1 MNMMFP
7 CERPAAASIEEGM
20 PSGRRM
26 EASEAWGERWR
37 LTASPIAKRYMHV
50 AATKRSLVCLAA
62 DRTTMAG
69 LFDLIET
76 VAPYVAALK
85 THVDLVDDWSP
96 EAWGRFCKA
105 AHEAD
110 LLIFEDRK
118 FADIGKISR
127 AQMSGIYDVRSWSDL
142 VTAHLISGPDVVDG
156 LQAGWKDAN
165 REGGVLLLAQMS
177 SRGNLLNP
185 DYTREVVRKGCAHG
199 GVVGFIGNGSRP
211 EEVSA
216 LRDAVGEEKMIWTPG
231 VNIAVGDGE
240 MGRLHHRRFRY
251 SRINRPCSIG
261 TSLRRSVV
269 ERSSSTNGV
278 SAVVVLEMLLASLS
292 LVFPAWLIWRAFS
305 TSRQLEQRLAQ
316 GDATRLNDD
325 RFNIDRG
332 TLGPAGTE
340 LIEDVQFVA
349 VQMPSYVPVQPRVE
363 DDARA

>member
-7 CERPAAASIEEGM
+7 CERLGAASIEEGM
-20 PSGRRM
+20 PSGRSM

-37 LTASPIAKRYMHV
+37 LTASPIAKRYMSV

-185 DYTREVVRKGCAHG
+185 DYTREVVRNGCAHD

-231 VNIAVGDGE
+231 VNLAVGDGE
-240 MGRLHHRRFRY
+240 MGQRY
-251 SRINRPCSIG
+251 GDPTEAVLAGSDCIIVGSGIHA
-261 TSLRRSVV
+261 
-269 ERSSSTNGV
+269 STDPAASAQAYAEASWNG
-278 SAVVVLEMLLASLS
+278 LL
-292 LVFPAWLIWRAFS
+292 
-305 TSRQLEQRLAQ
+305 QRT
-316 GDATRLNDD
+316 G
-325 RFNIDRG
+325 
-332 TLGPAGTE
+332 
-340 LIEDVQFVA
+340 
-349 VQMPSYVPVQPRVE
+349 
-363 DDARA
+363 